1 MPACGPTVNAL
12 SPGSVKPQQH
22 SRPRH
27 TRSLTK
33 RQLARALYDWATWG
47 FLVAMIGSQFA
58 GIVWNS
64 TTTDSV
70 FTMGRN
76 PLLGVY
82 NIIGTNDIPYDD
94 RAIVCV
100 QEGNAFRPM
109 LLSKA
114 LDPSKNL
121 ATVVNDTGVSIDG
134 YRVVDRGHSGTGTML
149 DSSTYDAYSN
159 TCNVMA
165 ATLSGIFDTC
175 STLEYNLPPLVGD
188 SGDYNLRVVDGL
200 QSERTLRLSNV
211 LPVLVLPYSDNSL
224 GARFAIPGLDGSACV
239 FHLGGK
245 YTDATKSVALM
256 RAPTRSGR
264 EAVTVRWLRKPGGAW
279 RNGWYEDPSGTKW
292 YADVVAGALWGTDD
306 ADAAVAS
313 VEEIRLRS
321 WDILQRQELK
331 CPLSDPICGRIA
343 GKTHWGTSFA
353 TKSFLESKI
362 SVAIGDGSGRG
373 LFWFQ
378 ANLQVTLTSVYDWQ
392 TFVANGAIGM
402 LLVRWG
408 VSMLTLHYS
417 YWIDL
422 SPTWHG
428 AGLGCVSNANSF
440 KYLPLTLL
448 PRLQLTLAA
457 FWSVGCQ
464 FEGAQS
470 ALAETWF
477 AMYPSIATCL
487 LLYYSLL
494 DILAKA
500 MRRQI
505 SDALFAPSVIF
516 LSAMHFFRFEIAI
529 SGLFGIDGRV
539 VAVVF
544 SDEVRTMKL
553 YQFFTSDLAWRLNGN
568 ATILIAIKMTVLGL
582 NLLPLLFSRP
592 LRVLAKPSEGLS
604 GVEQALGVCA
614 SNVGGLGTSVVY
626 IYDSP
631 APSTV
636 SNSAVAPL
644 HSKRKITLTSF
655 ELLRLGYVVY
665 GGRYVLSLE
674 DWDVVSSMILL
685 RSFQHLWNHRVLVFE
700 VQSSDDLSGANG
712 ATEGGGCLV
721 IARNPEMMRLDDR
734 RLLKIPF

>member
-1 MPACGPTVNAL
+1 M
-12 SPGSVKPQQH
+12 
-22 SRPRH
+22 
-27 TRSLTK
+27 
-33 RQLARALYDWATWG
+33 
-47 FLVAMIGSQFA
+47 
-58 GIVWNS
+58 
-64 TTTDSV
+64 
-70 FTMGRN
+70 
-76 PLLGVY
+76 
-82 NIIGTNDIPYDD
+82 
-94 RAIVCV
+94 
-100 QEGNAFRPM
+100 
-109 LLSKA
+109 
-114 LDPSKNL
+114 
-121 ATVVNDTGVSIDG
+121 GVSIDG
-134 YRVVDRGHSGTGTML
+134 YRVVDRSYSGTEATL

-175 STLEYNLPPLVGD
+175 STLGYNLPPLVGD
-188 SGDYNLRVVDGL
+188 GDDNSLRVVDGL
-200 QSERTLRLSNV
+200 QSERTLRLANV

-245 YTDATKSVALM
+245 YTDTTQSVALM

-264 EAVTVRWLRKPGGAW
+264 EAAAVRWLRKPGGAW

-378 ANLQVTLTSVYDWQ
+378 ANIRVTLTSVYDWQ

-417 YWIDL
+417 YCIGL

-440 KYLPLTLL
+440 KYLLITLL
-448 PRLQLTLAA
+448 PRLQLALAA

-464 FEGAQS
+464 FEGPQS
-470 ALAETWF
+470 ALADTWF
-477 AMYPSIATCL
+477 VVYPSIATCL
-487 LLYYSLL
+487 LFYYSLL

-500 MRRQI
+500 MRRRI
-505 SDALFAPSVIF
+505 SDALFPPSVIF
-516 LSAMHFFRFEIAI
+516 LSAMHFFRFEIAA

-539 VAVVF
+539 VAAVF

-568 ATILIAIKMTVLGL
+568 ATSLITIKVVVLGI

-614 SNVGGLGTSVVY
+614 ANVGGLGKSLVY
-626 IYDSP
+626 IHSNLEPSAVSISAVVP
-631 APSTV
+631 AP
-636 SNSAVAPL
+636 A
-644 HSKRKITLTSF
+644 KRKVALTSY
-655 ELLRLGYVVY
+655 ELVRLGYVVY
-665 GGRYVLSLE
+665 GGRYV
-674 DWDVVSSMILL
+674 I
-685 RSFQHLWNHRVLVFE
+685 
-700 VQSSDDLSGANG
+700 
-712 ATEGGGCLV
+712 
-721 IARNPEMMRLDDR
+721 
-734 RLLKIPF
+734 